1 MVSDFSDSEPYAI
14 MPAVY
19 NWLPV
24 LSALLIDRKGLALL
38 DPVYPNQPF
47 KAIQEVGP
55 KQAKFRLQFTDGLGI
70 ETVLDWTTF
79 RKLKSEDST
88 QSETYN

>member
-1 MVSDFSDSEPYAI
+1 

-19 NWLPV
+19 SWLPV
-24 LSALLIDRKGLALL
+24 LSAPLIDREGSALL

-47 KAIQEVGP
+47 KVIHEMGLE
-55 KQAKFRLQFTDGLGI
+55 QAKFRLQFTDGLGI

-79 RKLKSEDST
+79 RKLRSEDST

>member
-1 MVSDFSDSEPYAI
+1 

-19 NWLPV
+19 SWLPV
-24 LSALLIDRKGLALL
+24 LSAPLIDREGLALL

-47 KAIQEVGP
+47 KAIHGMGP
-55 KQAKFRLQFTDGLGI
+55 EQAKFRLQFTDGLGI
-70 ETVLDWTTF
+70 ETVLDWATF
-79 RKLKSEDST
+79 RKLRSEDST

>member
-1 MVSDFSDSEPYAI
+1 M
-14 MPAVY
+14 
-19 NWLPV
+19 
-24 LSALLIDRKGLALL
+24 SAPLIDREGLALL
-38 DPVYPNQPF
+38 DPVYPNQTF
-47 KAIQEVGP
+47 KVIHMVGP

-79 RKLKSEDST
+79 RKLRSEDST